1 MKPHRGTLVLVL
13 GILSLVICQPLGI
26 VAWILGNSD
35 LKDMAAG
42 TMDPEGRQLTQI
54 GKILGIIAVALMA
67 LGILIFILA
76 IALGVGTAAL
86 APQ

>member
-42 TMDPEGRQLTQI
+42 SMDPEGRQLTQI